1 MVAMRKFRN
10 TMTTLAVAGLVA
22 AAPAVAHADVVDTYL
37 AAIPA
42 GQISCQQANNYWTD
56 AGDYQSKRS
65 QALLAANFHPRGGE
79 IRDAL
84 ARVDEAAHRCGLIG
98 GGATAPAAQNG
109 QAPVPV
115 QQGGQQVQ
123 APAPGQAPAQAP
135 AQAQDNTVS
144 IGGQTFP
151 VPEILAPVVNWLRD
165 ALGNLGIRF

>member
-109 QAPVPV
+109 QAPAPV
-115 QQGGQQVQ
+115 QQVQ
-123 APAPGQAPAQAP
+123 APAPGQAP

>member
-1 MVAMRKFRN
+1 MVAVRKFRN

-84 ARVDEAAHRCGLIG
+84 AYFRVVAQ
-98 GGATAPAAQNG
+98 GADDLAFERIVNVPNG
-109 QAPVPV
+109 QAPAPV

-123 APAPGQAPAQAP
+123 APAPGQAP